1 MAEER
6 DPPRRESEQ
15 DRARREESE
24 RAIRRADADTDL
36 LGTSALARA
45 ARHFTGADAPQ
56 DDRIEVWGRRIGRFL
71 AVLFAIYLVIS
82 LADHF
87 NR

>member
-1 MAEER
+1 MAE
-6 DPPRRESEQ
+6 RETDQ
-15 DRARREESE
+15 DRDRRQESE
-24 RAIRRADADTDL
+24 RALKRASADSDM

-56 DDRIEVWGRRIGRFL
+56 GDRIEIWGRRIGRAL

-87 NR
+87 TTR